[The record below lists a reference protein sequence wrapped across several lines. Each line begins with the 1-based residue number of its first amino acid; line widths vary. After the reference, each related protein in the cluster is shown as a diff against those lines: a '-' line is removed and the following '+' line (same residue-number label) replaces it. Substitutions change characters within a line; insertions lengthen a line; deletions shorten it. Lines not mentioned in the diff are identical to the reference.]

1 MSHGD
6 NSLKMEIT
14 RIDEKIERLV
24 KSLAE
29 STDVVM
35 EYINREIGRLDKQK
49 KALLEE
55 VDKSNRQKS
64 RKIKEIVFAELT
76 MEEKRMAVD
85 AFIEKILV
93 SRDGI
98 EIVWKV

>member
-1 MSHGD
+1 MLHGD

-55 VDKSNRQKS
+55 ADKSNRQKS
-64 RKIKEIVFAELT
+64 RKIKEIVFDELT